1 MGGFCCRR
9 GGVVLQDCLQPG
21 KVGGMEYA
29 FMEPSDFDP
38 EEWEEEEREAKSKAL
53 SRVLSQAASNVE
65 LLNNVLAINR
75 EKIDECLI
83 ASLYWGILPR
93 ELEEAGAGIGEQAL
107 RDRRK
112 KAFDQI
118 EKPKQKAK
126 KK

>member
-1 MGGFCCRR
+1 
-9 GGVVLQDCLQPG
+9 
-21 KVGGMEYA
+21 MEYT

-38 EEWEEEEREAKSKAL
+38 EEWEEEEREAKIKAL
-53 SRVLSQAASNVE
+53 ARVLSQAASNVE
-65 LLNNVLAINR
+65 LLNNALAINR